1 MELPDFWTVCRFN
14 VALCNQYTVFQKLRY
29 FLGNHGNCVFFVART
44 VRFDQ
49 IKNCLLVAHLM
60 KYEVTSESLGF
71 VTIFPFEILLPQIP
85 LDDMFIFRY
94 HGN

>member
-1 MELPDFWTVCRFN
+1 MQSVDSFSKIVIFPLLPWK
-14 VALCNQYTVFQKLRY
+14 LC
-29 FLGNHGNCVFFVART
+29 FFVART

-71 VTIFPFEILLPQIP
+71 VTIFLFEILLPQIP
-85 LDDMFIFRY
+85 PDDVFVFRY

>member
-1 MELPDFWTVCRFN
+1 MQSEDSFSKIAILPLLPWKRW
-14 VALCNQYTVFQKLRY
+14 
-29 FLGNHGNCVFFVART
+29 FFVART

-49 IKNCLLVAHLM
+49 IKNCLLVEHLM

-85 LDDMFIFRY
+85 LDDVFIFRY